1 MIKEPTNY
9 VEKYLHE
16 NRLPISWLA
25 YKLGMLP
32 QTLGYKIRKRTNE
45 ELLYQFSVIEYME
58 LLEIMNGKRK

>member
-16 NRLPISWLA
+16 NRLPVSWLA

-32 QTLGYKIRKRTNE
+32 QTLRYKIRKRTNE

-58 LLEIMNGKRK
+58 LLEIINGKRK